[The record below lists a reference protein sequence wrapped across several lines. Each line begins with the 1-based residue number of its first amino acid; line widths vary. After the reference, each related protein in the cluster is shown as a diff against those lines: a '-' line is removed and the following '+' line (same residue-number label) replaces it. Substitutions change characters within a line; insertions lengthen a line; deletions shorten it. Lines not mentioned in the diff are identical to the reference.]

1 MPLTTGARVG
11 PYEVIA
17 PLGSGGMGE
26 VYRARDAK
34 LNRDVAIK
42 VLPERLAQDPAA
54 LARFERE
61 AQAVA
66 ALSHPNILAIY
77 DFGTEAGIDY
87 AVTELLEG
95 STLRERLSNSA
106 LPVRKAIDFAVHIVR
121 GIAAAHERGIVHRD
135 LKPENIFITNDG
147 VVKILDFGLAKSA
160 GRRSD
165 GGCSVATA
173 DETAHRG
180 RHDARHRARHR
191 RLHVAR
197 TGPRPRDSTTART
210 SSRSARSSTRC

>member
-1 MPLTTGARVG
+1 TTGARVG

-26 VYRARDAK
+26 VYRARDTK

-42 VLPERLAQDPAA
+42 VLPTQLAQDPAS

-77 DFGTEAGIDY
+77 DFGTDRGIAY
-87 AVTELLEG
+87 AVAELLEG
-95 STLRERLSNSA
+95 ETLRARLSEGA
-106 LPVRKAIDFAVHIVR
+106 LPVRKATDFGTHIAR

-135 LKPENIFITNDG
+135 LKPENIFITKDG
-147 VVKILDFGLAKSA
+147 VVKILDFGLAKASLA
-160 GRRSD
+160 D
-165 GGCSVATA
+165 ATVGGSVAKA
-173 DETAHRG
+173 DETVMAA
-180 RHDARHRARHR
+180 D
-191 RLHVAR
+191 
-197 TGPRPRDSTTART
+197 TTP
-210 SSRSARSSTRC
+210 